1 MGTNRIDSNIPGE
14 GMSGD
19 SGVGEGRMGKVEGD
33 SSDLVFGKNNI
44 PSERSN
50 QLTDAVEPR
59 RVRDYITPSAQA
71 ASGGLGFALVLA
83 YMFFDVVRPG
93 FTWHFPKIFSV
104 LIFLAWVGQPNKKFP
119 RQVVYMLL
127 IVAEMFFDVP
137 LAANNYKAFWSSYGM
152 GMLAVSFCIPFIHF
166 VNSKDRFQVAMNVLI
181 GIYLVIGVWACFDKG
196 YGPGG
201 IYAAQDENYV
211 ATWMAMAIPLT
222 LYASLASVSLVTK
235 LVYLAPIPIFS
246 LAVVVG
252 ENPSRGGVLG
262 ILTVLAYAVF
272 YSKKRILGLVGIGV
286 IGVFVLAVA
295 GATFWAE
302 MGTMGETD
310 SGTASHRKDLWM
322 LATRMFLSNPITG
335 VGPENFQWSIG
346 DYQTAEDIAK
356 YKRDLSGSAV
366 THSLYFEMLAD
377 LGSVGVFLFSMITLQ
392 NFRDVRS
399 VRKSLDRV
407 ARENDTASQYGV
419 AGRTVDEGTLKWLQY
434 YSYGMEASFIGLLVC
449 SAFLSTFYLSYFWLQ
464 SALIA
469 AFKLVADRLLP
480 MGSPSAASRK
490 ISARQR
496 RTEIENA
503 L

>member
-1 MGTNRIDSNIPGE
+1 MGTNRIDSNIPCE

-33 SSDLVFGKNNI
+33 NSDLVFGENNI

-50 QLTDAVEPR
+50 RLTDVVEPR
-59 RVRDYITPSAQA
+59 RARDYITPSAQA
-71 ASGGLGFALVLA
+71 ASGGLGFALVMA
-83 YMFFDVVRPG
+83 YMCFDVVRPG

-152 GMLAVSFCIPFIHF
+152 GMLAVSLCIPIVHF
-166 VNSKDRFQVAMNVLI
+166 VNSKPRFTIAMNILI
-181 GIYLVIGVWACFDKG
+181 GIYLVIGAWACLHKG

-201 IYAAQDENYV
+201 SDAAQDENYV

-222 LYASLASVSLVTK
+222 LYASLAGVSRLQKLAYLV
-235 LVYLAPIPIFS
+235 LIPVFL
-246 LAVVVG
+246 LAVVLG
-252 ENPSRGGVLG
+252 ENPSRGGVIG
-262 ILTVLAYAVF
+262 ILVVMAYAVF
-272 YSKKRILGLVGIGV
+272 YSKKRMLALVGISV
-286 IGVFVLAVA
+286 VGVFVLAVA

-302 MGTMGETD
+302 MGTIGETD

-392 NFRDVRS
+392 NFRDVRA
-399 VRKSLDRV
+399 VRKNVDEVVRQHKV
-407 ARENDTASQYGV
+407 ASQDAHLEQV
-419 AGRTVDEGTLKWLQY
+419 ADDGTLKWLKY
-434 YSYGMEASFIGLLVC
+434 YAHGMEASLIGLLVC
-449 SAFLSTFYLSYFWLQ
+449 SVFLSTFYVTYFWLQ

-469 AFKLVADRLLP
+469 AFKLVADQLVP
-480 MGSPSAASRK
+480 TASPAVVHSK
-490 ISARQR
+490 ISVHRKG
-496 RTEIENA
+496 TKIGSVT
-503 L
+503 